1 MTEGLILDYFL
12 EFLAQII
19 CDITIR
25 VDHPTNK
32 RKGNFAPPLVP
43 KCPNDMQIGG
53 QFNFPTLKDTS
64 FAPCLSIPR
73 ISANLWHLPSHLCP
87 SNYINNLMNRTNS
100 ETYVT
105 NYCN

>member
-1 MTEGLILDYFL
+1 MNFVRQLSFTSPELLPITTYSLLRWRIMTEGLILDYFL

-53 QFNFPTLKDTS
+53 QFNFPTLEDTS

-73 ISANLWHLPSHLCP
+73 I
-87 SNYINNLMNRTNS
+87 
-100 ETYVT
+100 
-105 NYCN
+105 